1 MSEHGTLPY
10 DPTSRRSIVEY
21 AQMLVGSTLREHV
34 AVDSIADPRRRKGS
48 FGNAVE
54 EYYFFYDINSDSRPD
69 FAEVGLELKTT
80 PLKRDRHGHLR
91 AKERLVLTCT

>member
-1 MSEHGTLPY
+1 MSENGTLPY

-21 AQMLVGSTLREHV
+21 AQMLLGSTLREHV
-34 AVDSIADPRRRKGS
+34 AVDSIADPHRRKGS

-54 EYYFFYDINSDSRPD
+54 EDYFFYDINSDSRPD
-69 FAEVGLELKTT
+69 FAEAGLELKTT
-80 PLKRDRHGHLR
+80 PLKRDRHGGYR